1 MKQKRLAALPF
12 VHLRDDN
19 GSDEGLCA
27 TKHLVRTRT
36 GVSHPKPLRG
46 PKLINIKLRLVVG
59 AIFTALAF
67 TACRTNYEPVVNEQ
81 ELALLKSR
89 TEYPPL
95 LPPEKAHP
103 VTLKLRASPSHLSS
117 SDLEE
122 ISSLVGRV
130 PGLTS
135 YEVGMISDSILYPGM
150 IEVFVSPRV
159 VVMKKEEPHWRVYE
173 VHGISY

>member
-1 MKQKRLAALPF
+1 MLVISSMKLKCSI
-12 VHLRDDN
+12 
-19 GSDEGLCA
+19 GII
-27 TKHLVRTRT
+27 LVAFAI
-36 GVSHPKPLRG
+36 VS
-46 PKLINIKLRLVVG
+46 
-59 AIFTALAF
+59 
-67 TACRTNYEPVVNEQ
+67 CRTSYEPVVNEQ
-81 ELALLKSR
+81 ELALLKLR

-173 VHGISY
+173 VHGISH